1 MTKKSDFYL
10 VYVTTADAEEA
21 HRIGDELV
29 ERRLVACVN
38 IIPRISSIYR
48 WKGKIQRDEETIVL
62 LKTTGRHLDE
72 VIKAVRAL
80 SSYEVPDIS
89 CFAID
94 AGDSD
99 FLSWIETEV
108 GDDRG

>member
-29 ERRLVACVN
+29 EKRLAACAN

-48 WKGKIQRDEETIVL
+48 WKGKIQRDEEAVVL
-62 LKTTGRHLDE
+62 LKTTGRRLNE
-72 VIKAVRAL
+72 VIKTVREL

-94 AGDSD
+94 AGDAD
-99 FLSWIETEV
+99 FLKWIETEV
-108 GDDRG
+108 GGDRG